1 MLLKV
6 SEIAEKFSVSQT
18 SVRNWLRNGLKFEVS
33 KEIGRK
39 RFALID
45 PDDVEEYHK
54 RIGREV

>member
-39 RFALID
+39 RFSLID